1 MAEINKPD
9 LTNNWGSLG
18 GIIEPDS
25 TKIGLGWQEGESP
38 LCEWQNWWQNRADAS
53 LSYLYQKGVP
63 EWDASTEYITNKSI
77 VNYQGNLY
85 LCTTTNTNTLPTNA
99 SFWKRTGLA
108 LSDLP
113 DASTSV
119 KGIVQLNDTL
129 SSTSTSLALTAN
141 QGKVLEDN
149 KVPKTTTVNSKALS
163 GNIVLNNTDIGL
175 GNVDNVKQ
183 LPNSYLD
190 TSGTLASDSDVKVPS
205 QKAVK
210 TYADSKLSKTSN
222 LSDVANT
229 ATARTNLGL
238 TSAATTAVTANNL
251 DTTSGR
257 LLRVGDFGVG
267 IQIAI
272 PDSANLNT
280 YTVPGN
286 YGQSSNTFASNG
298 TNYPIPNAG
307 VLIVEKSG
315 ANSTSVIQKYTK
327 FDSSES
333 YTRAYDGSTWSAWD
347 RTVTASMTGTAYTR
361 NYTTSTTLAANSDS
375 NVPTEKAVKTYADTK
390 VPKTTTVN
398 SKALSGNIVLDKT
411 DIGLGNVDNTQQL
424 PMSYL
429 DTSTTLAGNSDTKV
443 PSQKAVRTYVD
454 SKVGET
460 PFRNRIING
469 DFLVN
474 QRRGGD
480 AITLTSSAYNADR
493 WFHAVSQSSKASSQT
508 IVGSS
513 AVGSRNY
520 LRMKT
525 VSAVTLGSG
534 DDFGIMQSIEGNNVY
549 DFNFG
554 TAAASQI
561 TLSFWVRASQTGTYS
576 VSFRN
581 DGGDRSYVTTY
592 TISTANTWEYKT
604 ITVNGD
610 TSGTWKNDTSTGLK
624 VYFDFGSGS
633 TFTTASPN
641 TWLAGNFV
649 KSTGTTSLIT
659 TLNATLDLALVQL
672 EKGGAATSFEYLHVA
687 DSIARCG
694 RYYQKLLADSRGYA
708 PGVGHYTG
716 SAIQF
721 RTQMRVTPT
730 AALITGIRGNVSSVS
745 VLDVTLSSARHV
757 ISSAG
762 GGDFYAVGE
771 TAVFDA
777 EL

>member
-63 EWDASTEYITNKSI
+63 EWDTATEYIANKSI

-85 LCTTTNTNTLPTNA
+85 LCTTTNTNNLPTNA

-108 LSDLP
+108 LSDIP
-113 DASTSV
+113 SASTSV

-129 SSTSTSLALTAN
+129 SSTSTSLALTAK
-141 QGKVLEDN
+141 QGKALNDN
-149 KVPKTTTVNSKALS
+149 KVSTTTTVNGQALS
-163 GNIVLNNTDIGL
+163 GNVSLTKSDVGL
-175 GNVDNVKQ
+175 GNVDDVKQ

-190 TSGTLASDSDVKVPS
+190 TSGTLAGNSDTKVPS

-210 TYADSKLSKTSN
+210 TYADTKLSKASN

-238 TSAATTAVTANNL
+238 TSAATIEPTANNL
-251 DTTSGR
+251 DNTSGR

-267 IQIAI
+267 VQIAI

-333 YTRAYDGSTWSAWD
+333 YARAYDGSTWSAWD

-361 NYTTSTTLAANSDS
+361 NYSTSTTLAGNSDS

-398 SKALSGNIVLDKT
+398 SKDLSGNIVLDKT
-411 DIGLGNVDNTQQL
+411 DIGLGSVDNTQQL

-443 PSQKAVRTYVD
+443 PSQKAVRTYVGT
-454 SKVGET
+454 KVGET

-469 DFLVN
+469 DFLIN
-474 QRRGGD
+474 QRHGTT
-480 AITLTSSAYNADR
+480 AVTITASAYNADR
-493 WFHAVSQSSKASSQT
+493 WYHPVTKASKVSSQT
-508 IVGSS
+508 IIGGG

-520 LRMKT
+520 SRIKT
-525 VSAVTLGSG
+525 VSAVTLGSS
-534 DDFGIMQSIEGNNVY
+534 DVFSIEQRIEGNNVY
-549 DFNFG
+549 DFNLG
-554 TAAASQI
+554 TAEATQI

-581 DGGDRSYVTTY
+581 DDNNRSYVATY

-604 ITVNGD
+604 ITINGD
-610 TSGTWKNDTSTGLK
+610 TSGTWKNDKNTGLK

-641 TWLAGNFV
+641 TWLTGNFV
-649 KSTGTTSLIT
+649 KSTGTNNLIT
-659 TLNATLDLALVQL
+659 TLDATLDLALVQL
-672 EKGGAATSFEYLHVA
+672 ERGGAATSFEYLPVS
-687 DSIARCG
+687 DSLARCE
-694 RYYQKLLADSRGYA
+694 RYYQGCYANTRGYA
-708 PGVGHYTG
+708 
-716 SAIQF
+716 S
-721 RTQMRVTPT
+721 
-730 AALITGIRGNVSSVS
+730 
-745 VLDVTLSSARHV
+745 
-757 ISSAG
+757 ISG
-762 GGDFYAVGE
+762 
-771 TAVFDA
+771 
-777 EL
+777 